1 LTLVRVFIPTTEGP
15 VAIERIT
22 REPAAQSAVC
32 IKRTTRVL
40 PISAAYDA
48 FVRAPSGVIEREFGP
63 WDRGAFRLDVSDA
76 IGDGESW
83 QLGVF
88 IAHALAAEN
97 RLAGPED
104 DCAEAL
110 WISGALDSDLGVGP
124 VGHIAEK
131 LHASAD
137 LISQHG
143 RDGTK
148 LGFFVP
154 ADNFKSMAGR
164 DDISVTGVAMAG
176 EIQEYLG
183 LPHATNT
190 SPAPVVAP
198 PVVTTEEPSG
208 NGLRTLFTVM
218 GIGILVA
225 GAGAFIYFEQQ
236 PAPKA
241 PVVTAKKTPP
251 PTVVAKPEPVKPA
264 LAKVKPAPAIA
275 PKPVVKS
282 ASAAL
287 PVHVP
292 TLKIY
297 ELRAAAGSSCAAV
310 QFSDIQPLKVHLEP
324 TSGDQLADSK
334 ATGLCGLEFV
344 VDVGPEKRFVSAA
357 VNLTRGR
364 FVRNRLP
371 ETLKGNTAA
380 KGELRWRSHIPKR
393 LKRPVK
399 YNIAISISK
408 TAIAGTVAETRTV
421 TARHRILP

>member
-1 LTLVRVFIPTTEGP
+1 MTLVRVFIPTTEGP

-88 IAHALAAEN
+88 VAHALAAEN

-131 LHASAD
+131 LHVSAD
-137 LISQHG
+137 LISQH
-143 RDGTK
+143 DSNGTK
-148 LGFFVP
+148 LTFFVP
-154 ADNFKSMAGR
+154 ADNLKSMAGR
-164 DDISVTGVAMAG
+164 DDISVTGVAGAG
-176 EIQEYLG
+176 DIQKYLG
-183 LPHATNT
+183 LPHATAT
-190 SPAPVVAP
+190 SQAAVVAP
-198 PVVTTEEPSG
+198 PVATTEEPSG

-225 GAGAFIYFEQQ
+225 GAGAFIYFDQQ
-236 PAPKA
+236 PIPKV
-241 PVVTAKKTPP
+241 PVATAKKTPP
-251 PTVVAKPEPVKPA
+251 PTVIAKPVPVKPA
-264 LAKVKPAPAIA
+264 LAKVKPAPVIA
-275 PKPVVKS
+275 PKPVVKK
-282 ASAAL
+282 APAPL

-292 TLKIY
+292 TLKVF
-297 ELRAAAGSSCAAV
+297 ELRATEDSSCAAI
-310 QFSDIQPLKVHLEP
+310 QFSDIEPLKIRLTP
-324 TSGDQLADSK
+324 TSGDQLADSN
-334 ATGLCGLEFV
+334 AAGLCGLEFV

-357 VNLTRGR
+357 VNLMRGR

-408 TAIAGTVAETRTV
+408 TAIVGTLAETRTL